1 MELTMELNNAPAVAV
16 AETTAIDALDKTL
29 LNMMQKN
36 FPLTKTPFKDI
47 AEDLGFT
54 EEEVLGRVQ
63 KLKDAGYIRRI
74 GAVLDTKTLS
84 YISCLCAV
92 SVPGEF
98 IQTVAEE
105 INRCENVTHNYQ
117 RNNEL
122 NLWFTITTKTQ
133 KEMDKI
139 LKRWEKKMGITIYR
153 FPGLKTYK
161 RKVRFLMK
169 EQEGQS

>member
-1 MELTMELNNAPAVAV
+1 MELTLGLNYAPAEAAV
-16 AETTAIDALDKTL
+16 ETAAIDAIDKTL
-29 LNMMQKN
+29 LNITQKN

-47 AEDLGFT
+47 AEELGLT
-54 EEEVLGRVQ
+54 EEDVLERLQ
-63 KLKDAGYIRRI
+63 KLKDLGYIRRI

-98 IQTVAEE
+98 IQDVAEE

-139 LKRWEKKMGITIYR
+139 LKRWEKKLGITIYR

-161 RKVRFLMK
+161 RKVRFLMN